1 LFFALVHFLL
11 TYVVSSSY
19 IENPILPEPINSV
32 WFFQLQCA
40 LKLALPH
47 WDRMGLNSAE
57 YRSSE
62 AVKTW
67 MDGSERRFDTLTV
80 SEYDGYDLAAIYER
94 KLWVDW

>member
-1 LFFALVHFLL
+1 
-11 TYVVSSSY
+11 
-19 IENPILPEPINSV
+19 
-32 WFFQLQCA
+32 
-40 LKLALPH
+40 
-47 WDRMGLNSAE
+47 MGLNSAE